1 MAPRYNLPHIFQTK
15 KLSAAVWSLI
25 INAKFFTAHI
35 SLNLISILTTNL
47 SFLLFFIFC
56 CRALKLKEDPA
67 TLDSLGALFLRQS
80 KLTAARHVY
89 EYIWRVHYH
98 LPADTETETE
108 KQGQNSVSE
117 SATTT
122 KNFGKDQRQKSA
134 TALEFSSSTTT
145 TTTSS
150 TLEVKTTANNIHIHY
165 VSCALLLLFPH
176 FCAHKKSNIKPL

>member
-1 MAPRYNLPHIFQTK
+1 M
-15 KLSAAVWSLI
+15 WSLI

-89 EYIWRVHYH
+89 EYIWQHYH
-98 LPADTETETE
+98 LPADTETEAE

-117 SATTT
+117 GATA

-150 TLEVKTTANNIHIHY
+150 TLEGKTTTTANNIHIHY
-165 VSCALLLLFPH
+165 VSCALFSLF
-176 FCAHKKSNIKPL
+176 